1 MGAQGAGVRQQVG
14 RHAAG
19 AGALDLPAERLRRH
33 RQAAGRAAAQ
43 RRAAVRRTA
52 AAGRLVRQPE
62 GRRQVPG
69 PDRAAAAR
77 AWPHRVLARRA
88 VARAAPGRLA
98 GALGRGPVPPA
109 HAARPDGRGR
119 RLRGPG
125 RPVRQGRPAHR
136 GAEGAGSRLHQGHAG
151 QGRAGRRAWQVPR
164 RHGQGRGRRPAGPG
178 LGRQPPPGGGHR
190 ARGRQHLHHRP
201 GAGRQR
207 PGRQGPG
214 ADEGRAGRPA
224 GRPRP
229 GAAAVRAGAAPG
241 GPHAR
246 GAGAAQGHHQP
257 RPPGAAGAA
266 VADGP
271 VGAAQELSAASPRH
285 GAAAWVVIAAGVAA
299 ALHVGKLPPAIPALQ
314 QAVGLSL
321 VQAGFLLSMVQ
332 LAGMGAGLAVG
343 TLADGLGLRRS
354 LLLGLGL
361 LALTSAAGAL
371 ATGPAAL
378 MALRAL
384 EGFGFLLVV
393 LPAPGL
399 LRRLVPAARLARTMG
414 LWGAYM
420 PVATATALLAGPL
433 AIEAVGWRGWWAA
446 LALLSLLAAGAV
458 LRTVPLLPPLVL
470 STSVAAGTLH
480 RLRDTLAAPGPW
492 LLAACFACYAG
503 QWLAVVGFLPT

>member
-1 MGAQGAGVRQQVG
+1 M
-14 RHAAG
+14 
-19 AGALDLPAERLRRH
+19 
-33 RQAAGRAAAQ
+33 
-43 RRAAVRRTA
+43 
-52 AAGRLVRQPE
+52 
-62 GRRQVPG
+62 
-69 PDRAAAAR
+69 
-77 AWPHRVLARRA
+77 
-88 VARAAPGRLA
+88 
-98 GALGRGPVPPA
+98 
-109 HAARPDGRGR
+109 
-119 RLRGPG
+119 
-125 RPVRQGRPAHR
+125 
-136 GAEGAGSRLHQGHAG
+136 
-151 QGRAGRRAWQVPR
+151 
-164 RHGQGRGRRPAGPG
+164 
-178 LGRQPPPGGGHR
+178 
-190 ARGRQHLHHRP
+190 
-201 GAGRQR
+201 
-207 PGRQGPG
+207 
-214 ADEGRAGRPA
+214 
-224 GRPRP
+224 
-229 GAAAVRAGAAPG
+229 
-241 GPHAR
+241 
-246 GAGAAQGHHQP
+246 
-257 RPPGAAGAA
+257 
-266 VADGP
+266 ADGP
-271 VGAAQELSAASPRH
+271 VGAAQELSAARPRH

-314 QAVGLSL
+314 QALGLSL

-433 AIEAVGWRGWWAA
+433 AIEAVGWRGWWGA
-446 LALLSLLAAGAV
+446 LALLSLLTAGAV

-470 STSVAAGTLH
+470 PTSVAVGTLH

-503 QWLAVVGFLPT
+503 QWLAVVGFLPTLVRQAGADAALTGVLTALVAAVNIAGNVGAGRLLHRGWPAPRLLAIGFGTLGACAVLAFADLGLGAAARYAAVLLFSGVGGLVPGTLFALVVRLAPAEHLMSATVGWMQQGSAFGQFAGPPLVAWLASRVDSWHFTWGVTGAAALAGVVLSRAIARRIAR